1 MPVNYDFYKNPKL
14 ADKDEKTHLHAR
26 VVPKGTVS
34 SDELAEEIHDR
45 STLST
50 ADITATLVALADI
63 TAEKLRDGQ
72 RVYIKGIGYLQMTL
86 QCPPV
91 ESESEIRAESVRF
104 KSVAFRP
111 DAQLKERLSTTHFVR
126 QADKSHSKNYSTEEI
141 DRLVARHFQQNETLT
156 RNQFEALCGL
166 TYTTAVRHLKRLREE
181 GKIVNIAS
189 PRHPLYQKGDD
200 LQETIEQ

>member
-26 VVPKGTVS
+26 FVQKGTVS
-34 SDELAEEIHDR
+34 RDELAEEIHDR

-166 TYTTAVRHLKRLREE
+166 TYSTAVRHLKRLREE
-181 GKIVNIAS
+181 GKIINIAS
-189 PRHPLYQKGDD
+189 QKHPLYRKG
-200 LQETIEQ
+200 TGFNA

>member
-14 ADKDEKTHLHAR
+14 ADKDERTHLHAR

-111 DAQLKERLSTTHFVR
+111 DSQLKERLSTTHFVR

-166 TYTTAVRHLKRLREE
+166 TYSTAVRHLKRLREE
-181 GKIVNIAS
+181 GI
-189 PRHPLYQKGDD
+189 Q
-200 LQETIEQ
+200 

>member
-166 TYTTAVRHLKRLREE
+166 TYSTAVRHLKRLREE
-181 GKIVNIAS
+181 GKIINIAS
-189 PRHPLYQKGDD
+189 PKHPLYRKGA
-200 LQETIEQ
+200 EFNA

>member
-111 DAQLKERLSTTHFVR
+111 DSQLKERLSTTHFVR

-166 TYTTAVRHLKRLREE
+166 TYSTAVRHLKRLREE
-181 GKIVNIAS
+181 GKIINIAS
-189 PRHPLYQKGDD
+189 QKHPLYRKG
-200 LQETIEQ
+200 TGFNA

>member
-166 TYTTAVRHLKRLREE
+166 TYSTAVRHLKRLREE
-181 GKIVNIAS
+181 GKIINIATQK
-189 PRHPLYQKGDD
+189 HPLYRKG
-200 LQETIEQ
+200 TGFNA

>member
-91 ESESEIRAESVRF
+91 ESESEIRAESVQF

-166 TYTTAVRHLKRLREE
+166 TYSTAVRHLKRLREE
-181 GKIVNIAS
+181 GKIINIAS
-189 PRHPLYQKGDD
+189 QKHPLYRKG
-200 LQETIEQ
+200 TGFNA

>member
-156 RNQFEALCGL
+156 RNQFEALCGS
-166 TYTTAVRHLKRLREE
+166 TYSTAVRHLKRLREE
-181 GKIVNIAS
+181 GKIINIAS
-189 PRHPLYQKGDD
+189 QKHPLYRKG
-200 LQETIEQ
+200 TGFNA

>member
-111 DAQLKERLSTTHFVR
+111 DAQLKERLSTTHFIR

-166 TYTTAVRHLKRLREE
+166 TYSTAVRHLKRLREE
-181 GKIVNIAS
+181 GKIINIAS
-189 PRHPLYQKGDD
+189 QKHPLYRKG
-200 LQETIEQ
+200 IGFNA

>member
-14 ADKDEKTHLHAR
+14 ADKEEKAYLHAR
-26 VVPKGTVS
+26 IVPKGTVS

-63 TAEKLRDGQ
+63 TAEKMKDGQ

-91 ESESEIRAESVRF
+91 ESESEIRAGSVRF

-111 DAQLKERLSTTHFVR
+111 DAQLKERLATTHFVR
-126 QADKSHSKNYSTEEI
+126 QADKSHSKNYSLEEI
-141 DRLVARHFQQNETLT
+141 DRLVMRHFQQNGTLT
-156 RNQFEALCGL
+156 RNQFEVLCGL
-166 TYTTAVRHLKRLREE
+166 TYSTAVRHLKRLREE
-181 GKIVNIAS
+181 GKIINIAS
-189 PRHPLYQKGDD
+189 PKHPLYQKG
-200 LQETIEQ
+200 TGFNEQ

>member
-166 TYTTAVRHLKRLREE
+166 TYSTAVRHLKRLREE
-181 GKIVNIAS
+181 GKVINIATQK
-189 PRHPLYQKGDD
+189 HPLYRKG
-200 LQETIEQ
+200 TGFNA

>member
-14 ADKDEKTHLHAR
+14 ADKDERTHLHAR

-34 SDELAEEIHDR
+34 SDELAKEIHDR

-166 TYTTAVRHLKRLREE
+166 TYSTAVRHLKRLREE
-181 GKIVNIAS
+181 GKIINIAS
-189 PRHPLYQKGDD
+189 QKHPLYRKG
-200 LQETIEQ
+200 TGFNA

>member
-14 ADKDEKTHLHAR
+14 ADKEEKTHLHAR

-166 TYTTAVRHLKRLREE
+166 TYSTAVRHLKRLREE
-181 GKIVNIAS
+181 GKIINIAS
-189 PRHPLYQKGDD
+189 QKHPLYRKG
-200 LQETIEQ
+200 TGFNA

>member
-14 ADKDEKTHLHAR
+14 ADKDERTHLHAR

-50 ADITATLVALADI
+50 ADITATLVALADT

-166 TYTTAVRHLKRLREE
+166 TYSTAVRHLKRLREE
-181 GKIVNIAS
+181 GKIINIAS
-189 PRHPLYQKGDD
+189 QKHPLYRKG
-200 LQETIEQ
+200 TGFNA

>member
-14 ADKDEKTHLHAR
+14 ADKDERTHLHAR

-166 TYTTAVRHLKRLREE
+166 TYSTAVRHLKRLREE
-181 GKIVNIAS
+181 GKIINIAS
-189 PRHPLYQKGDD
+189 QKHPLYRKG
-200 LQETIEQ
+200 TGFNA

>member
-14 ADKDEKTHLHAR
+14 ADKDERTHLHAR

-166 TYTTAVRHLKRLREE
+166 TYSTAVRHLKRLREE
-181 GKIVNIAS
+181 GKIINIAS
-189 PRHPLYQKGDD
+189 QKHPLYRKGT
-200 LQETIEQ
+200 EFNA

>member
-50 ADITATLVALADI
+50 ADITATLVALADT
-63 TAEKLRDGQ
+63 TAEKLRDSQ

-166 TYTTAVRHLKRLREE
+166 TYSTAVRHLKRLREE
-181 GKIVNIAS
+181 GKIINIAS
-189 PRHPLYQKGDD
+189 QKHPLYRKG
-200 LQETIEQ
+200 TGFNA

>member
-166 TYTTAVRHLKRLREE
+166 TYSTAVRHLKRLREE
-181 GKIVNIAS
+181 GKIINIAS
-189 PRHPLYQKGDD
+189 QKHPLYRKG
-200 LQETIEQ
+200 TGFNA

>member
-111 DAQLKERLSTTHFVR
+111 DAQLKERLNTTHFVR

-166 TYTTAVRHLKRLREE
+166 TYSTAVRHLKRLREE
-181 GKIVNIAS
+181 GKIINIAS
-189 PRHPLYQKGDD
+189 QKHPLYRKG
-200 LQETIEQ
+200 TGFNA

>member
-14 ADKDEKTHLHAR
+14 ADKDERTHLHAR

-111 DAQLKERLSTTHFVR
+111 DSQLKERLSTTHFVR

-166 TYTTAVRHLKRLREE
+166 TYSTAVRHLKRLREE
-181 GKIVNIAS
+181 GKIINIAS
-189 PRHPLYQKGDD
+189 QKHPLYRKG
-200 LQETIEQ
+200 TGFNA

>member
-1 MPVNYDFYKNPKL
+1 MPVNYDFYQNPKL
-14 ADKDEKTHLHAR
+14 ADKDERTPLHAR

-166 TYTTAVRHLKRLREE
+166 TYSTAVRHLKRLREE
-181 GKIVNIAS
+181 GKIINIAS
-189 PRHPLYQKGDD
+189 QKHPLYRKG
-200 LQETIEQ
+200 TGFNA

>member
-14 ADKDEKTHLHAR
+14 ADKEDKAYLHAR
-26 VVPKGTVS
+26 IVPKGTVS

-63 TAEKLRDGQ
+63 TAEKLKDGQ

-91 ESESEIRAESVRF
+91 ESESEIRAGSVRF
-104 KSVAFRP
+104 KSRRTSRIP
-111 DAQLKERLSTTHFVR
+111 
-126 QADKSHSKNYSTEEI
+126 
-141 DRLVARHFQQNETLT
+141 
-156 RNQFEALCGL
+156 
-166 TYTTAVRHLKRLREE
+166 
-181 GKIVNIAS
+181 KII
-189 PRHPLYQKGDD
+189 PWKK
-200 LQETIEQ
+200 

>member
-166 TYTTAVRHLKRLREE
+166 TYSTAVRHLKRLREE
-181 GKIVNIAS
+181 GKIINIAS
-189 PRHPLYQKGDD
+189 QKHPLYRKGAGFNA
-200 LQETIEQ
+200 

>member
-111 DAQLKERLSTTHFVR
+111 DAQLKERLSTTHFIR

-166 TYTTAVRHLKRLREE
+166 TYSTAVRHLKRLREE
-181 GKIVNIAS
+181 GKIINIAS
-189 PRHPLYQKGDD
+189 QKHPLYRKG
-200 LQETIEQ
+200 TGFNA

>member
-156 RNQFEALCGL
+156 RNQFETLCGL
-166 TYTTAVRHLKRLREE
+166 TYSTAVRHLKRLREE
-181 GKIVNIAS
+181 GKIINIAS
-189 PRHPLYQKGDD
+189 QKHPLYRKG
-200 LQETIEQ
+200 TGFNA

>member
-45 STLST
+45 STLSI
-50 ADITATLVALADI
+50 ADITDTLVALADI

-166 TYTTAVRHLKRLREE
+166 TYSTAVRHLKRLREE
-181 GKIVNIAS
+181 GKIINIAS
-189 PRHPLYQKGDD
+189 QKHPLYRKG
-200 LQETIEQ
+200 TGFNA

>member
-34 SDELAEEIHDR
+34 SDDLAEEIHDR

-111 DAQLKERLSTTHFVR
+111 DSQLKERLSTTHFVR

-166 TYTTAVRHLKRLREE
+166 TYSTAVRHLKRLREE
-181 GKIVNIAS
+181 GKIINIAS
-189 PRHPLYQKGDD
+189 QKHPLYRKG
-200 LQETIEQ
+200 TGFNA

>member
-14 ADKDEKTHLHAR
+14 ADKDERTHLHAR

-141 DRLVARHFQQNETLT
+141 DRLVAHHFQQNETLT

-166 TYTTAVRHLKRLREE
+166 TYSTAVRHLKRLREE
-181 GKIVNIAS
+181 GKIINIAS
-189 PRHPLYQKGDD
+189 QKHPLYRKG
-200 LQETIEQ
+200 TGFNA

>member
-1 MPVNYDFYKNPKL
+1 M
-14 ADKDEKTHLHAR
+14 
-26 VVPKGTVS
+26 PKGTVS

-166 TYTTAVRHLKRLREE
+166 TYSTAVRHLKRLREE
-181 GKIVNIAS
+181 GKIINIAS
-189 PRHPLYQKGDD
+189 QKHPLYRKG
-200 LQETIEQ
+200 TGFNA

>member
-14 ADKDEKTHLHAR
+14 ADKDERTHLHAR

-141 DRLVARHFQQNETLT
+141 DRLVARHFQQNETLA

-166 TYTTAVRHLKRLREE
+166 TYSTAVRHLKRLREE
-181 GKIVNIAS
+181 GKIINIAS
-189 PRHPLYQKGDD
+189 QKHPLYRKG
-200 LQETIEQ
+200 TGFNA